1 LVWFPDCSLTGREG
15 RVSKRIPMEG
25 TGNYSTLPQICSY
38 IPAVGV
44 YEEKKAILA
53 NQISSSINGEEIL
66 SICQHSVT

>member
-1 LVWFPDCSLTGREG
+1 
-15 RVSKRIPMEG
+15 MEG